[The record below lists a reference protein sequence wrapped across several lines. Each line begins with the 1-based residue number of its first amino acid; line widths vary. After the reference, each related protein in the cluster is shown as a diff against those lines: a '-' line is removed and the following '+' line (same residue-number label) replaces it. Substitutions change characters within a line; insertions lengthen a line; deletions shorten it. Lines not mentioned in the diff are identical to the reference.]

1 MGLPVNLFPVLFA
14 IGRTVGWL
22 AQWQEL
28 VTDPEQAIARPRQIY
43 LGEDLRDVPAT

>member
-1 MGLPVNLFPVLFA
+1 MFPVMFA

-28 VTDPEQAIARPRQIY
+28 LEDTEQAIARPRQVY
-43 LGEDLRDVPAT
+43 LGEREREFVPMPKR